1 MPRRSK
7 TPTEALRLKVLAI
20 CARIAKGETLTRICK
35 EKGQPSRD
43 TVMDCVTGDAE
54 LATVYARARSSQ
66 ADALFEK
73 IVQMAEDTKP
83 EDANANRVKID
94 ALKWVASKL
103 APRRYGDRLELEHS
117 GEQPNVVVRI
127 GNTVIP
133 QGGPNNARGV
143 QPPHHG

>member
-1 MPRRSK
+1 MGRQPR
-7 TPTEALRLKVLAI
+7 PTTEKIRKQIEAV
-20 CARIAKGETLTRICK
+20 CERISQGETLTGICR
-35 EKGQPSRD
+35 EKGQPSRE
-43 TVMDCVTGDAE
+43 TVLTHVLHDAE
-54 LATVYARARSSQ
+54 LAALYARARSSQ

-73 IVQMAEDTKP
+73 IVQMAENTRP

-143 QPPHHG
+143 QPPPHG

>member
-1 MPRRSK
+1 
-7 TPTEALRLKVLAI
+7 VL
-20 CARIAKGETLTRICK
+20 THVLH
-35 EKGQPSRD
+35 D
-43 TVMDCVTGDAE
+43 TE
-54 LATVYARARSSQ
+54 LAALYARARSSQ

-73 IVQMAEDTKP
+73 IVQMAENTRP

-133 QGGPNNARGV
+133 QGGPNNGRGV
-143 QPPHHG
+143 QPPPHG

>member
-1 MPRRSK
+1 M
-7 TPTEALRLKVLAI
+7 
-20 CARIAKGETLTRICK
+20 TRICK

-73 IVQMAEDTKP
+73 IVQIAEDTKP

-143 QPPHHG
+143 QPPPHG

>member
-7 TPTEALRLKVLAI
+7 TPTEALRSNVLAV
-20 CARIAKGETLTRICK
+20 CARIAKGETLMRICK
-35 EKGQPSRD
+35 ERGQPSRD
-43 TVMDCVTGDAE
+43 LFMDCVTGSAE

-66 ADALFEK
+66 ADSLFEQ
-73 IVQMAEDTKP
+73 IVQIAEHTTP

-117 GEQPNVVVRI
+117 GEQPAIVVKI
-127 GNTVIP
+127 GDAIVSPRATP
-133 QGGPNNARGV
+133 
-143 QPPHHG
+143 